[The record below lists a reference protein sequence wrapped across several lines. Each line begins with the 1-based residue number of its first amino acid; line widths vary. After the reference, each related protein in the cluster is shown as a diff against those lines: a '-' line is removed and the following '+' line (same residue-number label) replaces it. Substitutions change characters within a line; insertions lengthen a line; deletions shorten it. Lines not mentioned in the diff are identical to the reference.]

1 MSQSEQRPK
10 QDTPAPALSRRR
22 MLAEL
27 GGGFGSVALSYL
39 LAQEASAQ
47 DAQSFRKR
55 KELPSAL
62 SPKEPMFPAKAKS
75 VIFLF
80 MGGGPSHV
88 DTFDYKPML
97 TTYNGKATKGGR
109 AVMASPFQFLRRGGS
124 GLPIAEIFP
133 QISSVSDELCLI
145 HSVYSQSGEHTRA
158 TLEVNTGK
166 ILPGF
171 ASMGA
176 WATYGLGTVNQNLP
190 AFVVL
195 HDGNPSGGS
204 LNWSNGYLPAAF
216 QGTEFHT
223 QGSPIRNLQ
232 PVWKPKIT
240 QQRAMLDMLAEVNME
255 HLETHPGD
263 GDLEARIAAYELAYR
278 MQLQAPQVVNVEAE
292 PKQVKSLY
300 GLDRPETQ
308 SFGRKCLL
316 ARRLVQ
322 NGVRFVQIFHNG
334 WDSHNNI
341 GQEHRRRGTE
351 IDKPI
356 AALIRDLKQSG
367 MLDSTLIVWA
377 GEFGRTPAAQGSG
390 RDHHSAAHTVWMA
403 GGGVRGGVR
412 VGETDELGERIASE
426 RHPMRDMHATIL
438 QAMGIDNR
446 LLTFLHN
453 GRMQRLTDTGGTVIP
468 GVLA

>member
-1 MSQSEQRPK
+1 MSPHTKRTEHDSPL
-10 QDTPAPALSRRR
+10 PALSRRQA
-22 MLAEL
+22 LSEL
-27 GGGFGSVALSYL
+27 GGGFGSLALTYL
-39 LAQEASAQ
+39 LAQEAVGQ
-47 DAQSFRKR
+47 QPQSFRRR

-62 SPKEPMFPAKAKS
+62 SPKEPMFPAKAKA

-97 TTYNGKATKGGR
+97 ATYNGKATRGGR
-109 AVMASPFQFLRRGGS
+109 AVMASPFLFLRRGGS
-124 GLPIAEIFP
+124 GLPISEIFP
-133 QISSVSDELCLI
+133 EISSVSDELCLI
-145 HSVYSQSGEHTRA
+145 HSIYSQSGEHSRA
-158 TLEVNTGK
+158 TMEVNTGK
-166 ILPGF
+166 ILPGG

-176 WATYGLGTVNQNLP
+176 WTTYGLGTMNQNLP

-195 HDGNPSGGS
+195 HDGQPSGGS
-204 LNWSNGYLPAAF
+204 LNWNNGYLPAAY

-232 PVWKPKIT
+232 PVWKPKIA
-240 QQRAMLDMLAEVNME
+240 QQRAMLDALAEMNME
-255 HLETHPGD
+255 HLEARPGD

-278 MQLQAPQVVNVEAE
+278 MQMQAPQVVNVEAE
-292 PKQVKSLY
+292 PKQVKSAY

-356 AALIRDLKQSG
+356 ASLIKDLRQSG

-377 GEFGRTPAAQGSG
+377 GEFGRTPSAQGSG

-412 VGETDELGERIASE
+412 VGSTDELGEQIATT
-426 RHPMRDMHATIL
+426 RHPMRDLHATIL
-438 QAMGIDNR
+438 QTLGIDNH

-453 GRMQRLTDTGGTVIP
+453 GRQQRLTDTGGSVIP
-468 GVLA
+468 GVLG